1 VAANLLISGGPTHD
15 FAATTAVL
23 VDVLAEAGVRSEVFD
38 DPRAALAALAERPSH
53 WDLVTVNALRWQ
65 MGAERY
71 AHLRDAWSF
80 TLDDAEAQAIHR
92 HVHGGGGLL
101 ACHTAA
107 ICFDG
112 HPAWAACIG
121 AVWNWDRSS
130 HPPLG
135 PARIS
140 PTEAG
145 RHHPITSGT
154 DAFTTV
160 DEVYGFLDA
169 EPDLVP
175 LLTSPHDGTD
185 HPVLWARTVGR
196 GRVVTDLLGHDGA
209 AMGQA
214 RHRELLGRAARWLTE
229 SSPDRSEAP

>member
-1 VAANLLISGGPTHD
+1 
-15 FAATTAVL
+15 
-23 VDVLAEAGVRSEVFD
+23 
-38 DPRAALAALAERPSH
+38 
-53 WDLVTVNALRWQ
+53 
-65 MGAERY
+65 
-71 AHLRDAWSF
+71 
-80 TLDDAEAQAIHR
+80 
-92 HVHGGGGLL
+92 
-101 ACHTAA
+101 
-107 ICFDG
+107 
-112 HPAWAACIG
+112 
-121 AVWNWDRSS
+121 VWNWDRSS